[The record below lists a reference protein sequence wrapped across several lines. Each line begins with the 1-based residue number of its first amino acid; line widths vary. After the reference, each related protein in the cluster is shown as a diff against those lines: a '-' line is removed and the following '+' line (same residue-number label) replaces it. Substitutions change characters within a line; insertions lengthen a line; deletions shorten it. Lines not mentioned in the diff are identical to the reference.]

1 MVVEERGD
9 GLVFELGDGGVGP
22 VEDGE
27 PGDVGEG
34 HDAAGVRLAGDS
46 DGYGELVGEA
56 VLLHVAGGAGA
67 FTVDG
72 HAEVVEEVAAQLDFS
87 GGHRVVGG
95 DGWGVEAGRQV
106 PVERGCLVEGESAD
120 GTEDCGEDCCGASF
134 CWIPP

>member
-56 VLLHVAGGAGA
+56 VFLHVAGGAGA
-67 FTVDG
+67 LAVDG
-72 HAEVVEEVAAQLDFS
+72 HAQVVEEMAAQLDF
-87 GGHRVVGG
+87 GGRHGVVCW
-95 DGWGVEAGRQV
+95 DERGVEALREM
-106 PVERGCLVEGESAD
+106 PVEGGCWVEG
-120 GTEDCGEDCCGASF
+120 
-134 CWIPP
+134 